1 MRDYLGNLQRRKT
14 VREIVTKARKEY
26 TEQIE
31 QQKRR
36 KDWSIRAL
44 KRQGERVDEM
54 FGQLKVKLQA
64 ELQMTE
70 AEVDEMFGQ
79 LKVKLQAEL
88 QMTEAEVSAI
98 LGEEGAYITEE
109 DVTLSRDHAEFRL
122 EDEEVQLQKFDKKL
136 PRLREAAPEEQDA
149 PEEKDSS

>member
-44 KRQGERVDEM
+44 QRQGERVNARA
-54 FGQLKVKLQA
+54 Q
-64 ELQMTE
+64 
-70 AEVDEMFGQ
+70 
-79 LKVKLQAEL
+79 
-88 QMTEAEVSAI
+88 
-98 LGEEGAYITEE
+98 
-109 DVTLSRDHAEFRL
+109 
-122 EDEEVQLQKFDKKL
+122 
-136 PRLREAAPEEQDA
+136 
-149 PEEKDSS
+149 